1 MGIRTGKAIS
11 GESAGY
17 VGTMATL
24 GGGSVATLGGDES
37 SNVIRHGVAWK
48 VGAAVIEE
56 QRAKAGLGVEARCG
70 VGMAAS

>member
-1 MGIRTGKAIS
+1 MGIFTGKAIG

-24 GGGSVATLGGDES
+24 GGGSIATLGGDES
-37 SNVIRHGVAWK
+37 SNVIQRGVAWEI
-48 VGAAVIEE
+48 GAVVVEE
-56 QRAKAGLGVEARCG
+56 QRAKAGLGVEACCG